1 MNGYFQKKIMTFA
14 YLDFLVQLL
23 AFKYQ
28 YNKNKFSII
37 GLISNLHFSNYKFTD
52 KHVFFYVYMYHML
65 FESLVII
72 KNQNQKSF
80 SLYWY
85 TTVLF

>member
-1 MNGYFQKKIMTFA
+1 MTFA

-37 GLISNLHFSNYKFTD
+37 GLISKKLFYKLQVYTE
-52 KHVFFYVYMYHML
+52 KLEIGCIFFMFICKICRL
-65 FESLVII
+65 
-72 KNQNQKSF
+72 KA
-80 SLYWY
+80 W
-85 TTVLF
+85 